1 MGCLL
6 GCFGGDK
13 DKKRRKSRK
22 KVIPRDQKHVF
33 QDPPRSIIST
43 EQSITEDP
51 SGNLHS
57 QAQDRLEEQLSLSAR
72 KKVTFDSKVTTYE
85 PVLSMYESTDSLPET
100 KKSGEDEREE
110 VYLAKSSQSKSSSE
124 EGSVIY
130 EREEVYLA
138 KSSQSK
144 SSSEEGSVISS
155 VGSYPTN
162 HRYQNCRDSDDEAE
176 EFGDSDLDE
185 ECDPNDDEDY
195 RDSDCEGGE
204 VWSEPVAAASFG
216 SKGGQSFHQVKEQ
229 EVDSPTLVF
238 DVPDKEMRKGE
249 TNGYVRD
256 RSAYIH
262 PVLNPVEN
270 LSQWKSVKSHAA
282 EPMKLLPQKENVAAE
297 VEGPRALFSL
307 EPTFKQS
314 LSSFKPKPKDQ
325 DIRVDASLSN
335 WLVTPD
341 NTRKKAG
348 FSVLETVTS
357 EKSMSQSSNSVMSFE
372 DRPILGALTI
382 EELKQHSATSSP
394 RKSPCRSP
402 DEMPIIGTV
411 GTYWNPLGSAKGS
424 GSASSF
430 KGIPNSTSKYREDK
444 RVNWHSTPFETRLD
458 KALQGA
464 AEASLA

>member
-13 DKKRRKSRK
+13 DKKRRKNRK
-22 KVIPRDQKHVF
+22 KVIPRDQKHVC

-51 SGNLHS
+51 SGNLLS

-110 VYLAKSSQSKSSSE
+110 
-124 EGSVIY
+124 G
-130 EREEVYLA
+130 YLA

-195 RDSDCEGGE
+195 GDSDCEGGE
-204 VWSEPVAAASFG
+204 VLSEPVAAASFG

-229 EVDSPTLVF
+229 EVDSPTLMF
-238 DVPDKEMRKGE
+238 DMPDKEMRKGE

-282 EPMKLLPQKENVAAE
+282 EPLKLLPQKENVAAE

-314 LSSFKPKPKDQ
+314 SSSFKPKPKDQ

-444 RVNWHSTPFETRLD
+444 RVNWHSTPFEARLD